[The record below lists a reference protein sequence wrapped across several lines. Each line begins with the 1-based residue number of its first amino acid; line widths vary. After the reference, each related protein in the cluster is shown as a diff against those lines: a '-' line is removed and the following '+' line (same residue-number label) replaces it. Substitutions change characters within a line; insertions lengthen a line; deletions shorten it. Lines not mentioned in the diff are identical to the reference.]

1 MKNRKILLIIALVAV
16 IAIAA
21 IALAGC
27 NDKPEKVFAGNSP
40 NLNGYTEAKQIY
52 PGATGAIAIEGTEL
66 IFFTIGETNEY
77 ALYNFVTDQELQKF
91 TAGSGEVEKIGDM
104 VVLVKSN
111 TVNEDESIEVMAFD
125 CKGTALGS
133 FVSAEKF
140 TVENKYVNLSSGTA
154 SVNYVIVNNTV
165 YILKDG
171 ELVTSFEKGASFDSD
186 IAEFNGE
193 SNNYLYFKDGL
204 YIKAFNK
211 SNGQL
216 HVVADLTE
224 NAFQNTDKTTSFFLS
239 EDKIVVQY
247 RDKCKEDAN
256 SYDFLVGNQKFEI
269 RTFIYDVEKAKWK
282 EKKSFKYFIIDIS
295 AAEHEGAS
303 AFDESVTDIM
313 TACKFS
319 GKELSGH
326 MTVASVNDSLKIK
339 IDFDDVF
346 NGYKWHRAYADGYII
361 ETTYGEAYF
370 VSKDGKNS
378 VLVSGDY
385 ENGDLDNGAGVIENG
400 YLDNGAGVIYQF
412 SDGKLNQVGI
422 YDVAALELKSI
433 VGGYAIYYSAADG
446 KYVGGRVGNGPAHMT
461 QNNGSLFYY
470 DGFYTIGTSAADG
483 SSVSYALYSA
493 NSNSLCPIAGAVDDG
508 SFAVDSEA
516 GVTVISV
523 KGTNNSVYYYRL
535 A

>member
-52 PGATGAIAIEGTEL
+52 HGATGATAIAGTEL

-77 ALYNFVTDQELQKF
+77 VLYNFVTDQELQKF
-91 TAGSGEVEKIGDM
+91 TAGSGNAKIIGDIVLLEKID
-104 VVLVKSN
+104 
-111 TVNEDESIEVMAFD
+111 TVNEEETSKVMAFD
-125 CKGTALGS
+125 YKGTPLGAS
-133 FVSAEKF
+133 FISAEQFKR
-140 TVENKYVNLSSGTA
+140 ENGHINFSSSSA
-154 SVNYVIVNNTV
+154 SVNYVIVNNIV
-165 YILKDG
+165 YILEDG
-171 ELVTSFEKGASFDSD
+171 ELVTSFEKGASFDAD

-193 SNNYLYFKDGL
+193 SNNYLYFEEDYS

-224 NAFQNTDKTTSFFLS
+224 NAFQNTDKINSFFLS

-247 RDKCKEDAN
+247 MDQCKEDAN

-282 EKKSFKYFIIDIS
+282 EKKSFKYFIVDIY

-313 TACKFS
+313 EAYKFS

-326 MTVASVNDSLKIK
+326 KTVASVNDSLKIK

-346 NGYKWHRAYADGYII
+346 NGYEWHRAYADGYII
-361 ETTYGEAYF
+361 GTTYGEAYF

-378 VLVSGDY
+378 VLVSGNYD
-385 ENGDLDNGAGVIENG
+385 NG

-446 KYVGGRVGNGPAHMT
+446 KYVGGRVGDGPAHMT
-461 QNNGSLFYY
+461 QNNASLTYDY

-493 NSNSLCPIAGAVDDG
+493 NGNWLCAIAGAVNNNG

-523 KGTNNSVYYYRL
+523 SGTNGSVYYRL

>member
-27 NDKPEKVFAGNSP
+27 NDKPEKVFAGTSP
-40 NLNGYTEAKQIY
+40 NFNGYTVAKQIY
-52 PGATGAIAIEGTEL
+52 PGATGATAIAGTEL

-91 TAGSGEVEKIGDM
+91 TAGNGAVEKIGDM

-111 TVNEDESIEVMAFD
+111 TVNEDERTEVMAFD

-140 TVENKYVNLSSGTA
+140 ETENKHVILSSGTA
-154 SVNYVIVNNTV
+154 SGNYVIVNNIV
-165 YILKDG
+165 YILEDG
-171 ELVTSFEKGASFDSD
+171 ELVTSFEKGASFDPD

-193 SNNYLYFKDGL
+193 SNNYLYYRSGSAV
-204 YIKAFNK
+204 KAFNK
-211 SNGQL
+211 NNGQL
-216 HVVADLTE
+216 HVVVDLTE
-224 NAFQNTDKTTSFFLS
+224 NELQNTDAKTSFYLS

-247 RDKCKEDAN
+247 IDNCKEDAN
-256 SYDFLVGNQKFEI
+256 SYDFLVGNQKYEI

-282 EKKSFKYFIIDIS
+282 EKKSFKYLIDNIY
-295 AAEHEGAS
+295 AAEHEGVS

-313 TACKFS
+313 EAYKFS
-319 GKELSGH
+319 GKELSAH

-346 NGYKWHRAYADGYII
+346 KGYDGHEAYADGYII
-361 ETTYGEAYF
+361 KTTYGERYF

-378 VLVSGDY
+378 VLVPGNYD
-385 ENGDLDNGAGVIENG
+385 NG

-446 KYVGGRVGNGPAHMT
+446 KYVGGRVGDGPAHMT

-483 SSVSYALYSA
+483 SSVSFALYSA
-493 NSNSLCPIAGAVDDG
+493 NSDNLCDIIPGAVDDG
-508 SFAVDSEA
+508 SFAADSEA
-516 GVTVISV
+516 GVRVISV
-523 KGTNNSVYYYRL
+523 SGTNGSVYYRL

>member
-27 NDKPEKVFAGNSP
+27 NDKPEKVFAGTSP

-52 PGATGAIAIEGTEL
+52 PGATGATAIAGTEL
-66 IFFTIGETNEY
+66 IFFTIGGTNEY

-91 TAGSGEVEKIGDM
+91 TAGSGNAKKIGDI
-104 VVLVKSN
+104 VLLEKID
-111 TVNEDESIEVMAFD
+111 TVNEDERTEVMAFD

-140 TVENKYVNLSSGTA
+140 EIENELVDLSSGTA

-193 SNNYLYFKDGL
+193 SNNYLYFEEDYS

-224 NAFQNTDKTTSFFLS
+224 NAFQNTDKIFSFFLS

-247 RDKCKEDAN
+247 MDLCKEDAN

-282 EKKSFKYFIIDIS
+282 EKKSFKYFIYDIS

-313 TACKFS
+313 EAYKFS

-361 ETTYGEAYF
+361 GTTYGEAYF

-378 VLVSGDY
+378 VLVSGNY
-385 ENGDLDNGAGVIENG
+385 ENG

-446 KYVGGRVGNGPAHMT
+446 KYVGGRVGDGPAHMT

-523 KGTNNSVYYYRL
+523 SGTNGSVYYRL

>member
-52 PGATGAIAIEGTEL
+52 PGATGATAIAGTEL

-77 ALYNFVTDQELQKF
+77 ALYNFVTDQELQRF
-91 TAGSGEVEKIGDM
+91 TAGSGNAEKIGDM

-282 EKKSFKYFIIDIS
+282 EKKSFKYFIYDIS

-326 MTVASVNDSLKIK
+326 ITVASVNDSLKIK

-346 NGYKWHRAYADGYII
+346 NGYAWHRAYADGYII

-412 SDGKLNQVGI
+412 SDGKLSQVGI
-422 YDVAALELKSI
+422 YDVATLELKSI
-433 VGGYAIYYSAADG
+433 VGGYAIYYRAADG
-446 KYVGGRVGNGPAHMT
+446 KYVGGRVGDGPAYMT
-461 QNNGSLFYY
+461 PNNESLTHYG
-470 DGFYTIGTSAADG
+470 GFYTIGTSAADG

-493 NSNSLCPIAGAVDDG
+493 NGNWLCAIAGAVNNNG
-508 SFAVDSEA
+508 SFADDSEA

-523 KGTNNSVYYYRL
+523 NGTNGSVYYRL